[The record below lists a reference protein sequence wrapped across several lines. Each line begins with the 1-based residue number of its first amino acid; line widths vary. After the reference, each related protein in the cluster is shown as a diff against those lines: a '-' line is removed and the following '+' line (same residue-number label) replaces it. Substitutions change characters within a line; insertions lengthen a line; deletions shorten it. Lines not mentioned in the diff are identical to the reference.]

1 MTQQSQQDQPT
12 IVTDWV
18 NGTDDSTHR
27 LEAAITSQQASG
39 GMDAGPL
46 FALHNTANPKHVLT
60 CTGKEL
66 REFAQDVQQGS
77 IGKMLATAGKGR
89 PGQ

>member
-1 MTQQSQQDQPT
+1 MTQQQDQPT

-18 NGTDDSTHR
+18 NGSDDSTHR
-27 LEAAITSQQASG
+27 LEAAITNQQASG
-39 GMDAGPL
+39 QGMDAGPL

-60 CTGKEL
+60 CTGKEI
-66 REFAQDVQQGS
+66 RAFAQDVEQGA
-77 IGKMLATAGKGR
+77 IGKMLQTAGKGR

>member
-1 MTQQSQQDQPT
+1 MSQQQDNPT

-27 LEAAITSQQASG
+27 LEAALTSAQA
-39 GMDAGPL
+39 GMNAGPL
-46 FALHNTANPKHVLT
+46 FALHSTANPKQVLT
-60 CTGKEL
+60 CTGSEL
-66 REFAQDVQQGS
+66 RAFAEDVQQGG
-77 IGKMLATAGKGR
+77 IGKLLQTAGKGR